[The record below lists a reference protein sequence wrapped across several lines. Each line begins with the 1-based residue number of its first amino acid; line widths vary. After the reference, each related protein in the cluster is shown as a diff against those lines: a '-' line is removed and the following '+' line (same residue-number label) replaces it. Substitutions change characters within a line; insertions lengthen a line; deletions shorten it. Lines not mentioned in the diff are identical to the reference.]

1 MQLVVVVVLLLL
13 LLLLLNSLAVLLK
26 MVPAEGMQAGALLAR
41 AEPQAL
47 RSMPG

>member
-1 MQLVVVVVLLLL
+1 MVQLVVVV
-13 LLLLLNSLAVLLK
+13 LLLLNSLAVLLK
-26 MVPAEGMQAGALLAR
+26 MVPAEGMQAGALLAG